1 MYVSV
6 APRRS
11 MNTWDLQYPHRTRVV
26 DTSKEMGAPHFGQST
41 VATASPYAGGPHKRS
56 ASTGAVGLSTTSPA
70 NGARPRGG
78 GAPLSPSSRGPRAPS
93 PPFRAGGR
101 TPARSP

>member
-11 MNTWDLQYPHRTRVV
+11 MNTWDLQYSHRTRVV

-41 VATASPYAGGPHKRS
+41 VATAPPYAGGP
-56 ASTGAVGLSTTSPA
+56 P
-70 NGARPRGG
+70 PRGG
-78 GAPLSPSSRGPRAPS
+78 PPRQREARRFPPLHEGRELLLRLPGREAEHPRDLRERRWPVV
-93 PPFRAGGR
+93 
-101 TPARSP
+101 